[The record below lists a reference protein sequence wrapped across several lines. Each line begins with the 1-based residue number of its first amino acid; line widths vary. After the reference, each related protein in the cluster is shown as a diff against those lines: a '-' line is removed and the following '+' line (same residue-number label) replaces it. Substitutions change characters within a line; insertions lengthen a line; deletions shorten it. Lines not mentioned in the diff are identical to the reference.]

1 MQYII
6 GIGIIIAAG
15 VIISAFALCK
25 ISGEDD
31 RRNKR

>member
-6 GIGIIIAAG
+6 GIVVILGVGI
-15 VIISAFALCK
+15 IISAFALAK
-25 ISGEDD
+25 IAGIDD